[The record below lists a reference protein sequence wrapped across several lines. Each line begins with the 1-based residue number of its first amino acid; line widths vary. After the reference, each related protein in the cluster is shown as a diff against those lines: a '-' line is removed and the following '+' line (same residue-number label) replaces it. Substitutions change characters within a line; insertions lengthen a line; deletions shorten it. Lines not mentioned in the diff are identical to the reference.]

1 MKIKKTAAAIIAAM
15 TAIAPLSL
23 NTYVLTPTAVFAE
36 ETGDYTELP
45 DWIPTDFETALE
57 FRNTYGATHIQD
69 GLVCLVFSE
78 ERECERN
85 GGKKDEP
92 HYSIYKT
99 DGVMG
104 QLKDDIYGTENS
116 SSDYEVVVFKPLESG
131 VFEISLI
138 DNWVKSSSLESEFGY
153 VRYLTYHTFSVDEDK
168 FVTETDRFSWMPD
181 CVTEYQDYV
190 KKNGEVSVKDDLI
203 VFCLD
208 SAAGT
213 PYTWQQM
220 STGFGDHAELYEYY
234 DCSRETEIPLDG
246 GTTHLMKVFKA
257 TNDGYVTIGLEYR
270 DDLIGESD
278 KPAERSLIADCVVLD
293 DAKTVLLSGSVKV
306 TLADHD
312 TGEPIAYQH
321 TSDSESGCLL
331 FRECELDDDC
341 FENPAIVDLET
352 NPCVVNFKDLSKEHD
367 YSFHLENADKA
378 LGNYTLMPDQ
388 TSVVR
393 YDNNSY
399 ELVFRLRKSVSGDV
413 NGDGAFNIADL
424 VAFKRWLLGTHD
436 AELVN
441 WKAADLCSDGKL
453 NVFDFCLMRRL
464 LVKNYPE
471 LKNAPAIRDDYGKVT
486 DEQRIALT
494 DTLSKMYP
502 GVDMSDFTFEY
513 SPDHPLSYRFSDPC
527 FYVYYKGVLVH
538 GYGDLGET
546 DNVFAAFDY
555 KGNPIIE
562 LLIDP
567 RKYEEID
574 VDPENMLSEED
585 AISEWMFSI
594 HDVCKIIY
602 FDHIHSSKEPDRY
615 DAKIAYLL
623 KSKNRDSEMIIDAVT
638 GEEIEFIPYYVPDV
652 D

>member
-1 MKIKKTAAAIIAAM
+1 MRFKKFAAAIIAAM
-15 TAIAPLSL
+15 TMITPLSL
-23 NTYVLTPTAVFAE
+23 SASELSPTTAFAAD
-36 ETGDYTELP
+36 TGDNTALP
-45 DWIPTDFETALE
+45 DWVPKDFETALE
-57 FRNTYGATHIQD
+57 FRNTYGTTHIQD
-69 GLVCLVFSE
+69 GLVCLVFNE
-78 ERECERN
+78 QRECERK
-85 GGKKDEP
+85 GGKNDEP
-92 HYSIYKT
+92 HYSIYKS
-99 DGVMG
+99 DGVME
-104 QLKDDIYGTENS
+104 QLKDDTYGTENS
-116 SSDYEVVVFKPLESG
+116 SSDYEVVVFKPLEVG
-131 VFEISLI
+131 DFEISLI
-138 DNWVKSSSLESEFGY
+138 DNWVKSSSLEPEFGY
-153 VRYLTYHTFSVDEDK
+153 VHYLTYHTFSVDENQTI
-168 FVTETDRFSWMPD
+168 TETDRFSWMPD
-181 CVTEYQDYV
+181 CLTEYQDYV
-190 KKNGEVSVKDDLI
+190 QKNGEVSARDDLI

-213 PYTWQQM
+213 PYIWQQM

-234 DCSRETEIPLDG
+234 DCSRETEIPLGG

-278 KPAERSLIADCVVLD
+278 KPAKKSLVADCVVLD
-293 DAKTVLLSGSVKV
+293 DAKTVLLSGAVKV
-306 TLADHD
+306 TLTDYD

-321 TSDSESGCLL
+321 TSDPESGCLL
-331 FRECELDDDC
+331 FRECALDDVY
-341 FENPAIVDLET
+341 FENPAIFDLET
-352 NPCVVNFKDLSKEHD
+352 NPCIVNFKDLSKERD

-399 ELVFRLRKSVSGDV
+399 ELVFRLKKSVSGDV

-424 VAFKRWLLGTHD
+424 VAFKRWLLGAHD

-464 LVKNYPE
+464 LVETSPE

-494 DTLSKMYP
+494 EMLSKMYP

-513 SPDHPLSYRFSDPC
+513 SPEHPLSYHFAGPC

-538 GYGDLGET
+538 GYGDLSEA
-546 DNVFAAFDY
+546 DNVFAAFEY
-555 KGNPIIE
+555 KGSPITE
-562 LLIDP
+562 LLIAP
-567 RKYEEID
+567 EKYKEID
-574 VDPENMLSEED
+574 VAPENMLSEDE
-585 AISEWMFSI
+585 AIDEWMFST

-602 FDHIHSSKEPDRY
+602 MDHINSSKEPDRY

-623 KSKNRDSEMIIDAVT
+623 KSKNHDSEIIIDAVT

-652 D
+652 E